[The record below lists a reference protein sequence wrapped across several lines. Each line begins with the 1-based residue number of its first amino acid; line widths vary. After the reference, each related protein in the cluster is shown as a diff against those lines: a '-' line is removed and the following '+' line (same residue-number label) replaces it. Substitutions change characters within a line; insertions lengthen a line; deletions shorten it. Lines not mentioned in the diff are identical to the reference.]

1 MTIEASE
8 KKIIAL
14 MGLFIFAVIV
24 NESSNYL
31 IEIVPPPQLAPVDLF
46 SVLHAFT
53 AAGFAFFA
61 VMLAGEGSGKKGNI
75 FICIIFL
82 VVAWEVIENTILKG
96 TPISGGESLLNS
108 GADIIIGMAMSGM
121 VLFRDRFR
129 LKPKNNNIKMPRSN
143 FS

>member
-8 KKIIAL
+8 KKIIAI
-14 MGLFIFAVIV
+14 MGFIVFAVIV

-31 IEIVPPPQLAPVDLF
+31 IEMVPPPQLAPVDLF
-46 SVLHAFT
+46 SILHAF
-53 AAGFAFFA
+53 AAGGFAFFA
-61 VMLAGEGSGKKGNI
+61 VMLADEGSGTKRNI
-75 FICIIFL
+75 YFLIIFL
-82 VVAWEVIENTILKG
+82 VVAWEVVENTVLKG

-121 VLFRDRFR
+121 VLFGDRFR
-129 LKPKNNNIKMPRSN
+129 LKPKNNIKMPRSN